1 MEALTTKIDSQLN
14 EIKGEMKKIRDGCAM
29 CGGPHPSSECDDK
42 LMGGP
47 VEEANY
53 AYGGYPTPENKF
65 KEINFEKTIRE
76 FMVAQKP
83 ANEFAKNQFF
93 NLEKKVKQ
101 GEKNQQAAI
110 HDLETKLGRVSDQ
123 NATRPIGYLPSNT
136 QTNPKPS
143 SAPNDEAYRPPPART
158 KHVNVVCTHSG
169 KTYDPPSNPHDK
181 ITVIHDDSDDK
192 AKDKAE
198 EDNPTPS
205 TLKRTEPIPMKAY
218 KPRILYP

>member
-1 MEALTTKIDSQLN
+1 MHTRSSGEDSISPLSKPERFIHQTIKKTKKRHPFIPLENRQPRIKYPPFLNLLEAEVVYNPFHDLPFPLT
-14 EIKGEMKKIRDGCAM
+14 
-29 CGGPHPSSECDDK
+29 DDQPM
-42 LMGGP
+42 LGNNR
-47 VEEANY
+47 AI
-53 AYGGYPTPENKF
+53 APTPGAP
-65 KEINFEKTIRE
+65 IVTVDLRDNFTMK
-76 FMVAQKP
+76 
-83 ANEFAKNQFF
+83 
-93 NLEKKVKQ
+93 
-101 GEKNQQAAI
+101 
-110 HDLETKLGRVSDQ
+110 VSDQ

-158 KHVNVVCTHSG
+158 EHVNVVCTHSG